1 MPMEGSPFFEMI
13 VNGDLDGIS
22 PIGLD
27 RRCRK
32 CAINDKHLMSYRSE
46 ASKEGKDTIAIWSEN
61 LLLNGQVVVTSNPCL
76 GHILVGIGF
85 ASSAISPRESIWQR
99 VVGQVGSILR
109 RNLSSEI
116 GVPICHI
123 LRKGRGERGDDFFD
137 FVCAWNK
144 NHLEIP
150 SRNSMN

>member
-1 MPMEGSPFFEMI
+1 MEGSPFFEMV

-32 CAINDKHLMSYRSE
+32 CAINDKHLMSYGSE
-46 ASKEGKDTIAIWSEN
+46 TSKEGNDTIPIWGEN
-61 LLLNGQVVVTSNPCL
+61 LLLNGKVVVTGNPCL
-76 GHILVGIGF
+76 GHILVGVGF
-85 ASSAISPRESIWQR
+85 ARSAIPPRESIWQR

-109 RNLSSEI
+109 RNLSSER

-137 FVCAWNK
+137 FVSAWDK
-144 NHLEIP
+144 NHLKLP
-150 SRNSMN
+150 PRNSTN